1 MCKFQTFWLY
11 CFNKLFLSV
20 QNIAFKITIFTT
32 LNNFTLH
39 LISTNTMSL
48 DLSKIIKRLELIK
61 SLIFLEEEDEIN
73 THSKKLN
80 QFLPNL
86 NLQNIITFLD
96 RKSYGQA
103 IHEIEE
109 FVNQY
114 TQVTFYIDPELEALK
129 LEAKVLEKEVNGL
142 SDEMADLEKMIREFD
157 IRHNSELGELILK
170 ILQYR
175 IKQAKDTPKQA
186 EAEKDYNDYS
196 QEYEISKNERIAE
209 LAEDELKEL
218 KQKYRRASKLCHPDV
233 VSEEQKELADK
244 LFTEL
249 NVAYQRNDLKRVRE
263 ILENLERGDFFVS
276 KSDAIS
282 EKQLLK
288 TEIEK
293 LRLRIKELKD
303 QVQVIKESEA
313 FTTVSNINDWDTYF
327 KEIKQKL
334 AEQIK
339 ELEDGRE

>member
-1 MCKFQTFWLY
+1 
-11 CFNKLFLSV
+11 
-20 QNIAFKITIFTT
+20 
-32 LNNFTLH
+32 
-39 LISTNTMSL
+39 MSL

>member
-1 MCKFQTFWLY
+1 
-11 CFNKLFLSV
+11 
-20 QNIAFKITIFTT
+20 
-32 LNNFTLH
+32 
-39 LISTNTMSL
+39 MSL

-86 NLQNIITFLD
+86 DLQNIITLLD

-103 IHEIEE
+103 IHAIEE

-142 SDEMADLEKMIREFD
+142 SDEMADLEKMMREFD